1 MVIEAYVF
9 GTRRFGLGIKKLLV
23 SQNSLLSL
31 KRSILAQFKI
41 FLPKKSPFKPKE
53 HARRSWRA
61 PFCMYVI
68 RLFGIFSV

>member
-1 MVIEAYVF
+1 MVLGGILQNVVIEAYVF

-41 FLPKKSPFKPKE
+41 FLPKKVTFQTE
-53 HARRSWRA
+53 RA
-61 PFCMYVI
+61 C
-68 RLFGIFSV
+68 